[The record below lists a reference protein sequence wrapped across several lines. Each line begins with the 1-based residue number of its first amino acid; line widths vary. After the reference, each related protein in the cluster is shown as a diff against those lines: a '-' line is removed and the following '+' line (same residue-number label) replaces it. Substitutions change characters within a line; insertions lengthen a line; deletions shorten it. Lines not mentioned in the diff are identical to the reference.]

1 MPTTVRSIGV
11 IGDTHASVELI
22 NAAVSKAENGS
33 VDLIVQ
39 VGDFCFNQWMNP
51 SFWADIKTPAV
62 PMLVIDGNHDS
73 IVHHINNKECASPNP
88 LLCMARNIFYV
99 QRGTEL
105 LFDNIRCVFFGG
117 AVSIDRSTRILNR
130 SWWVEE
136 VPDKDDWRMLGSVQ
150 PNMSADRRTVMFT
163 HDAPWGLTLTRQ
175 LSSQTKGSFLDAD
188 TMRREL
194 RTHINRIRPNVLC
207 HGHYHVNYTESV
219 DFTNPGQS
227 PFTTLVKG
235 LGCTI
240 SDIYDRL
247 WVS

>member
-1 MPTTVRSIGV
+1 MPTIVRSIGV
-11 IGDTHASVELI
+11 IGDTHGSVELI
-22 NAAVSKAENGS
+22 NAAVSKAEDDS

-39 VGDFCFNQWMNP
+39 VGDFCFDQWLHQD
-51 SFWADIKTPAV
+51 FWAGIETPSV

-88 LLCMARNIFYV
+88 LLGMAENIFYV

-117 AVSIDRSTRILNR
+117 AVSIDRSIRIVNE
-130 SWWVEE
+130 SWWAEE
-136 VPDKDDWRMLGSVQ
+136 VPDEDDWRMLGLVQ
-150 PNMSADRRTVMFT
+150 PTMSADRRTVMFT
-163 HDAPWGLTLTRQ
+163 HDAPWGLTLTNAF
-175 LSSQTKGSFLDAD
+175 SSHSKGNSIDAD

-219 DFTNPGQS
+219 DFTNPSQS

-247 WVS
+247 LVS